1 MKRMILLVF
10 SLCLV
15 LLLLPTAAMATR
27 FDQAVD
33 QLVAQGYP
41 QATEDYLC
49 GLGTNPLLG
58 FRWAGTSADNQAA
71 TYLAGRL
78 KAAGLRNV
86 RLEPV
91 PVDVFEFTSA
101 SVTVGGRT
109 MIASAFA
116 GVPPTPSRGL
126 TREVVYVGAGSAA
139 DYEAAPS
146 VAGKLVL
153 VDFTLDYYWWLFCI
167 GAQADLRGAA
177 GIIMTHAPVSGDW
190 FSAAPDALG
199 TMDAMYDFD
208 LPPMVYVSEPD
219 GDWIKTQLVTAAAA
233 GTPLTARLWL
243 KQKVTLADAGGVG
256 YNVVAELPG
265 RVNDGT
271 FVLYCSHH
279 DAHFTG
285 GFDDTSGV
293 AAELAIARA
302 MAQSGY
308 RPQHKVVFLFTT
320 GEEFG
325 YTNARWDWAIGA
337 WWANMRAHP
346 GWAGRAR
353 AMINFDMVGSAGT
366 PLVAWANVEL
376 SPWLDARSKALSSL
390 LPYGGVYVLGSI
402 PNDVDAW
409 TFSAAGVP
417 AVSLMAPPV
426 STVMWH
432 TNYDDPAYYPIDW
445 AYVGEIAKFI
455 YRLQV
460 GLDTQL
466 LPYDLKARGDELGAV
481 VVPGELLSAGA
492 DAAAV
497 ARLQAAV
504 NDFRTAAN
512 HFAARRSSITAG
524 DIPAAN
530 TALLAIEKEIG
541 AGFTGLTVLGDPAYP
556 HEEVLA
562 DVKHLNAADLGPR
575 PVGAQAGRRGGG
587 APRIQGTFAVDSFN
601 DDVYRQHLR
610 RMVPGYYRLAWGEQ
624 AHLAPLLDVIDQ
636 YHAAQ
641 TASWQSDEE
650 LDQLIA
656 RLKTMRD
663 ADMVELN
670 ARLDDM
676 SAVLENV
683 TPLVQGL

>member
-1 MKRMILLVF
+1 MKRTILLFVF

-15 LLLLPTAAMATR
+15 LLMLPTAAGATT

-71 TYLAGRL
+71 SYLAGKLR
-78 KAAGLRNV
+78 AAGLRNV

-109 MIASAFA
+109 IVASAFA

-126 TREVVYVGAGSAA
+126 TGEVVYVGAGSAA
-139 DYEAAPS
+139 DYDAAPS

-153 VDFTLDYYWWLFCI
+153 VDFTLDYYWWLFCF

-177 GIIMTHAPVSGDW
+177 GIIMTHAPISGEW
-190 FSAAPDALG
+190 YSAAPDALG

-208 LPPMVYVSEPD
+208 LPPMVYIPEPD
-219 GDWIKTQLVTAAAA
+219 GDWIKAQLETAAA
-233 GTPLTARLWL
+233 GTPLTARLSL
-243 KQKVTLADAGGVG
+243 KQKVTLAGDGGVG

-271 FVLYCSHH
+271 FVLYCAHH

-302 MAQSGY
+302 MVQSGY

-337 WWANMRAHP
+337 WWANRRAHP

-353 AMINFDMVGSAGT
+353 AMVNFDMVGSAGT
-366 PLVAWANVEL
+366 PLLAWANVEL
-376 SPWLDARSKALSSL
+376 APWLDARSKALSSL
-390 LPYGGVYVLGSI
+390 LPYGGVYVLGSV

-417 AVSLMAPPV
+417 AVSLFAPPA
-426 STVMWH
+426 SAVMWH

-445 AYVGEIAKFI
+445 AYVGQIAKFV

-481 VVPGELLSAGA
+481 VLPGELRSAGA
-492 DAAAV
+492 DPAAV

-512 HFAARRSSITAG
+512 HFAARRSSIPAG
-524 DIPAAN
+524 DIPAVN
-530 TALLAIEKEIG
+530 TVLLEIEKEIG

-556 HEEVLA
+556 HQELLA
-562 DVKHLNAADLGPR
+562 DVKHLNAAISAIDQSVPK
-575 PVGAQAGRRGGG
+575 PGAAAAALRE
-587 APRIQGTFAVDSFN
+587 IQGTFAVDSFA

-610 RMVPGYYRLAWGEQ
+610 RMAPGYYRLAWGEQ

-636 YHAAQ
+636 YHAVQ
-641 TASWQSDEE
+641 TVSWQSDAE
-650 LDQLIA
+650 LDQLVA
-656 RLKTMRD
+656 QLETMRD
-663 ADMVELN
+663 AEVAELN
-670 ARLDDM
+670 ARLNGM
-676 SAVLENV
+676 SAVLEHV
-683 TPLVQGL
+683 TPQVSGL

>member
-15 LLLLPTAAMATR
+15 LLLLPSAALATT

-41 QATEDYLC
+41 RATEEYLC
-49 GLGTNPLLG
+49 GLGTNPALG
-58 FRWAGTSADNQAA
+58 FRWAGSSADNQAA
-71 TYLAGRL
+71 GYIAGKLR
-78 KAAGLRNV
+78 AMGLSNV

-109 MIASAFA
+109 IVASAFA

-126 TREVVYVGAGSAA
+126 RGEVVYVGAGSAA
-139 DYEAAPS
+139 DFDAAPS
-146 VAGKLVL
+146 VAGRLVL
-153 VDFTLDYYWWLFCI
+153 VDFTLDYYWWLYCI
-167 GAQADLRGAA
+167 GAQARLHGAT

-199 TMDAMYDFD
+199 SMDAMYDFN
-208 LPPMVYVSEPD
+208 LPPMTYIAGPD
-219 GDWIKTQLVTAAAA
+219 GDWLKARLETAAAA
-233 GTPLTARLWL
+233 GTPLTATLLL
-243 KQKVTLADAGGVG
+243 KQKVTLAENGGVG

-265 RVNDGT
+265 TVNDGT

-293 AAELAIARA
+293 ATELAIARA

-308 RPQHKVVFLFTT
+308 RPHHKVVFLFTT

-337 WWANMRAHP
+337 WWANTRAHP
-346 GWAGRAR
+346 GWAGRVR
-353 AMINFDMVGSAGT
+353 AMVNLDMVGSAGT
-366 PLVAWANVEL
+366 PLVAITSVEL
-376 SPWLDARSKALSSL
+376 SPWLEARGKALSSL
-390 LPYGGVYVLGSI
+390 LPYGSFVMTPM

-409 TFSAAGVP
+409 TFAAAGVP
-417 AVSLMAPPV
+417 AIDLMAPPG
-426 STVMWH
+426 TIAPYH
-432 TNYDDPAYYPIDW
+432 TNYDDAVHYPIDW
-445 AYVGEIAKFI
+445 AYVGQIAKFV

-466 LPYDLKARGDELGAV
+466 LPYDLKARGDELGSV
-481 VVPGELLSAGA
+481 VLPGELRSAGA
-492 DAAAV
+492 DPAAI

-512 HFAARRSSITAG
+512 HFAARTSSIPAS
-524 DIPAAN
+524 DIAAVN
-530 TALLAIEKEIG
+530 VALLGIEKEIG
-541 AGFTGLTVLGDPAYP
+541 DGFTALTVLGDTVYP

-562 DVKHLNAADLGPR
+562 DVQHLNTAISALDQPVPKPDVAAAALR
-575 PVGAQAGRRGGG
+575 E
-587 APRIQGTFAVDSFN
+587 IQGTFAVDTF
-601 DDVYRQHLR
+601 DDEVTRSHLR
-610 RMVPGYYRLAWGEQ
+610 RVTPGYYRLSWGEQ

-636 YHAAQ
+636 YYAVQ
-641 TASWQSDEE
+641 NGSWAE
-650 LDQLIA
+650 LGVITQLKA
-656 RLKTMRD
+656 LRD
-663 ADMVELN
+663 AEVAELN
-670 ARLDDM
+670 ARLAGM
-676 SAVLENV
+676 SAVLEDV
-683 TPLVQGL
+683 TPDVLGL